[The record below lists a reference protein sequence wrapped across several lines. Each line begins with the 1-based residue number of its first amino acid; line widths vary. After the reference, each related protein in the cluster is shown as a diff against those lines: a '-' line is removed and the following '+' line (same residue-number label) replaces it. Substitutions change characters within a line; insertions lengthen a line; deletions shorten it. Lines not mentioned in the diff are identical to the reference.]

1 MSCAVPTWIFL
12 HRSKPKPTSNT
23 QAQLQFQTPVASLFW
38 VHSAIVSP
46 TALRHLFL
54 TLAFVQNTRAF
65 CFGDRLTANA
75 TSSREEHQL
84 LSTLTHFT
92 STLPLPRNTSCSL
105 YLDTRHSNTPSCEEH
120 QLLSTFTRY
129 FNTLS
134 LQKTPTALSTLTRVT
149 SPLSL
154 RQDTNYSHSSHSS
167 HFGTHHFDPFSL
179 F

>member
-12 HRSKPKPTSNT
+12 HRSKLKPTSNT

-54 TLAFVQNTRAF
+54 TLAFVQNIRAF

-75 TSSREEHQL
+75 TPSREEHQL
-84 LSTLTHFT
+84 LFTLTHFT
-92 STLPLPRNTSCSL
+92 STLPLQEHQLLSLPCHASLQHSLLRGTPAALHLHALLQHSLFAKNTNCSL
-105 YLDTRHSNTPSCEEH
+105 YLDTRH
-120 QLLSTFTRY
+120 FA
-129 FNTLS
+129 TLS
-134 LQKTPTALSTLTRVT
+134 LRGHH
-149 SPLSL
+149 
-154 RQDTNYSHSSHSS
+154 YSHSSHSS